1 MDIVNTMSSD
11 TSTITTDR
19 QIGNVKWFNNKA
31 GYGFIT
37 TGENTNSPKDI
48 FVHYSNISVGNEQY
62 KYLVQGE
69 YVEFVL
75 TPTPEGQHPFQAT
88 NVTGIQGGATLCERR
103 RQSREAAVA
112 SDDDQPVR
120 RQVSRQDTRR
130 GPPPPSSAVRRPR
143 VAVRNQ
149 DRSQSK
155 DQSKDADGF
164 TTVKKGRSSVARNS
178 A

>member
-11 TSTITTDR
+11 TSTTTTTTDR

-37 TGENTNSPKDI
+37 TGENTDSPKDI

-75 TPTPEGQHPFQAT
+75 TPTPEGAHEFQAT
-88 NVTGIQGGATLCERR
+88 KVTGIQGGATLCERR

-112 SDDDQPVR
+112 SDEEQPVR
-120 RQVSRQDTRR
+120 RAAPVRKDVRR
-130 GPPPPSSAVRRPR
+130 PQAQAAASSRRPR
-143 VAVRNQ
+143 VQEKAPVTQ
-149 DRSQSK
+149 
-155 DQSKDADGF
+155 DADGF
-164 TTVKKGRSSVARNS
+164 TTVKKAKTTRRPTERS
-178 A
+178 